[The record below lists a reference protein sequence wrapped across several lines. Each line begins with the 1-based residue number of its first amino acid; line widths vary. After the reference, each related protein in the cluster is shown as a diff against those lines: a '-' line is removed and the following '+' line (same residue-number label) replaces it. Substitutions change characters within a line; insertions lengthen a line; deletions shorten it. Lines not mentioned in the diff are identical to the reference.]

1 MHTYRALVVERWGLV
16 VVDMIGTVATNVLG
30 QKSSSGADG
39 RVPLALDRLVAVQAL
54 RGSSTAGSTKE
65 LREAGTL
72 AGLDQ
77 FWALFEL
84 GAIFFPYYK
93 TLRSKD
99 LKPTLEGLQ
108 LCFQGVEVQNTWLCS
123 PQSVHIRTCIWS
135 LAILTHQIRRNR
147 CF

>member
-72 AGLDQ
+72 ADG
-77 FWALFEL
+77 W
-84 GAIFFPYYK
+84 I
-93 TLRSKD
+93 LRSNLSLFGNFLIYVLLNSVVD
-99 LKPTLEGLQ
+99 LQASLEGLQ
-108 LCFQGVEVQNTWLCS
+108 SCFQILEVQNTWLCS

-135 LAILTHQIRRNR
+135 HASLTQQIDA
-147 CF
+147 FE

>member
-65 LREAGTL
+65 LREAGPL
-72 AGLDQ
+72 ADG
-77 FWALFEL
+77 W
-84 GAIFFPYYK
+84 I
-93 TLRSKD
+93 LRSNLSLFGNFLIYVLLNSVVD
-99 LKPTLEGLQ
+99 LQASLEGLQ
-108 LCFQGVEVQNTWLCS
+108 SCFQILEVQNTWLCS
-123 PQSVHIRTCIWS
+123 PQSVHSHTCIWS
-135 LAILTHQIRRNR
+135 LSSLTQQIGA
-147 CF
+147 FE

>member
-72 AGLDQ
+72 ADGWILRSNLSF
-77 FWALFEL
+77 FWDFLIFEL
-84 GAIFFPYYK
+84 
-93 TLRSKD
+93 LNSVVD
-99 LKPTLEGLQ
+99 LQASLEDLQ
-108 LCFQGVEVQNTWLCS
+108 SCFQILEVQNTWLCS